1 MLLCWIIS
9 TTATVNEQI
18 NKYNL
23 VSQILDDFE
32 NSKYGSDSELFPGCG
47 SDIFQSRSRIRIQNK
62 SFRIQNK
69 SFRIHNTDSW
79 YWWDSS
85 KFTRCITVYGILPIS
100 NTHVPTD
107 LIEEGP
113 TEHILQVIISL
124 MSQIL
129 IFLSPPAIL
138 AGWGYLATKIPLACQ
153 RGNLKNKTN

>member
-1 MLLCWIIS
+1 M
-9 TTATVNEQI
+9 
-18 NKYNL
+18 
-23 VSQILDDFE
+23 
-32 NSKYGSDSELFPGCG
+32 G
-47 SDIFQSRSRIRIQNK
+47 RIRNFFLDADLTFFRVVAG
-62 SFRIQNK
+62 SGFRINH
-69 SFRIHNTDSW
+69 SGFRINHSG
-79 YWWDSS
+79 
-85 KFTRCITVYGILPIS
+85 FTRCITVYGILPIS

-138 AGWGYLATKIPLACQ
+138 AGWGYLATIIPLACQ